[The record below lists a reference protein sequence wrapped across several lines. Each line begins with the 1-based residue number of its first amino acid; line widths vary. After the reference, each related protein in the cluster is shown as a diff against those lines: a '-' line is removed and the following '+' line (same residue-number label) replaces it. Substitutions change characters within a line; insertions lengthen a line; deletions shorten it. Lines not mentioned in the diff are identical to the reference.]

1 MTTLKRIKRAV
12 AFAARFPSHPARAHL
27 RGNAMKKCL
36 LAIAVLA
43 SLCVSMISHAQ
54 VLLTFDDP
62 AAGPLSTFYQDKGA
76 TFNFPLV
83 RDYASTPGFAHSG
96 TKAIE
101 LCFAAEFCKS
111 TLNVDFTAPQTHVK
125 VFVGF
130 TSQLDQA
137 STVLMRALDASGAT
151 VAQQTA
157 LLGPSAAA
165 IPVQI
170 PLEVRSATAN
180 IRQIV
185 VGFASPDAFNNGLVF
200 DDLEFDTAGPPPPC
214 TAPVDP
220 TVTLTQPHA
229 NTTVQIN
236 EFLLQGTVTT
246 AAPLDQA
253 TLTVTGPNGTKVSN
267 LLGTIVQ
274 PTSAPF
280 GATRVDESLFPGTNT
295 VTLAVHNCHGT
306 GQATSTVTFTPVANG
321 TVIKLIGMEIT
332 QATQDVNNSV
342 RLIAGK
348 PTAVRLYF
356 TTTGGTSKID
366 NVRGDISGF
375 QEGGNTPFLATSVGT
390 TNIDT
395 SQNLGAKRLDLAQS
409 LNFLLSPDFYQQG
422 LTHFR
427 VERLNVEGPGGAT
440 LACDGCVQWDASFN
454 RAKPLNLVVVPF
466 QYLHS
471 NLTADAGATL
481 IGGLGFLN
489 NVFPLTGNFPTD
501 TSGLNVTILPTR
513 PTSLVLARDNDRML
527 FALQGILDDLL
538 SQSGNTLPADTHIL
552 GVAPS
557 GTGGVANMPGTAA
570 FGDIRALESATFP
583 ASDPE
588 SYGAI
593 WAQEIAHNFGRLHVS
608 TSHGEM
614 PPTDA
619 NFPYLHGGIGE
630 PGLAIGTEGWNGTPF
645 VIVPGQPADGSKHA
659 HDFMSYGET
668 QDAADHTFSWVS
680 PFTYQGLMSS
690 FPAQAIKAGPQAAAT
705 DKLVINGTINKAGVA
720 TLRPFYIT
728 HTFFAKG
735 PGTSG
740 AFSVTLLDAGGKTL
754 LVYHFDAQAI
764 ENSTSVMF
772 SEFVPWKTATKQIV
786 LKRNQTILA
795 NRAVSAHKPTVN
807 VTRPKA
813 GKTWGAKAT
822 ITWQGADADHDPLT
836 YTVLY
841 NTGADQRWVPIA
853 TDVKGLS
860 APVDTALLVGSNR
873 ARVRVRATDGVN
885 TTEADSAGTF
895 IVPEHP
901 PLVTILGA
909 AKVVN
914 RQSAEFTG
922 AAYDPRERMLPAAR
936 LKWTSNRDGK
946 LGSGPHITMTKPL
959 SSGTHVITLTA
970 TNSQGRVASK
980 QVKVV
985 AK

>member
-1 MTTLKRIKRAV
+1 
-12 AFAARFPSHPARAHL
+12 
-27 RGNAMKKCL
+27 MKKCL
-36 LAIAVLA
+36 LAVAVLA
-43 SLCVSMISHAQ
+43 SLCVSLSSRAQ
-54 VLLTFDDP
+54 VVLTFDDV
-62 AAGPLSTFYQDKGA
+62 AAGPLSTQYQAKGA

-83 RDYASTPGFAHSG
+83 RGYASTPGFAHSG
-96 TKAIE
+96 TQAIE

-111 TLNVDFTAPQTHVK
+111 TLNVSFTTGETHVK

-130 TSQLDQA
+130 TSQIDQA
-137 STVLMRALDASGAT
+137 SPVLMRALDANGAT
-151 VAQQTA
+151 VAQKTA
-157 LLGPSAAA
+157 VLGPSAAA

-170 PLEVRSATAN
+170 PLEVTSATAN
-180 IRQIV
+180 IRQII

-200 DDLEFDTAGPPPPC
+200 DDLEFDAAGPPPVC
-214 TAPVDP
+214 TAPVNP
-220 TVTLTQPHA
+220 TVTLTQPNA

-253 TLTVTGPNGTKVSN
+253 TLTVTGPSGTKVSN
-267 LLGTIVQ
+267 FLGTIVQ

-280 GATRVDESLFPGTNT
+280 GAIRVDESLFPGTNT

-306 GQATSTVTFTPVANG
+306 GQASSTVTFSPVANG
-321 TVIKLIGMEIT
+321 TVVKLIGMEIT

-348 PTAVRLYF
+348 PTVVRLYF
-356 TTTGGTSKID
+356 TTTGATTTID
-366 NVRGDISGF
+366 NVRGDITGF

-395 SQNLGAKRLDLAQS
+395 THDLGAKRLDLAQS
-409 LNFLLSPDFYQQG
+409 LNFVLSPDFYQQG

-427 VERLNVEGPGGAT
+427 VERLNVEGPGGAK

-471 NLTADAGATL
+471 NLTADPGATL
-481 IGGLGFLN
+481 IGGLGYLN

-501 TSGLNVTILPTR
+501 PSGINVTILPTR

-557 GTGGVANMPGTAA
+557 GSGGVANMPGTAA
-570 FGDIRALESATFP
+570 FGDTRALESATFP
-583 ASDPE
+583 VTDPE
-588 SYGAI
+588 FYGAI

-608 TSHGEM
+608 TSHGEQ
-614 PPTDA
+614 PPSDA

-645 VIVPGQPADGSKHA
+645 VLKPGVPADGSKHA
-659 HDFMSYGET
+659 HDFMSYG
-668 QDAADHTFSWVS
+668 QPNDAADHTNSWVS

-690 FPAQAIKAGPQAAAT
+690 FPAQAMEAGPQAAAA
-705 DKLVINGTINKAGVA
+705 DKLVINGTIDKAGVA

-728 HTFFAKG
+728 HTGFAKG
-735 PGTSG
+735 AGTSG
-740 AFSVTLLDAGGKTL
+740 ALSVTLLDAKGKTL
-754 LVYHFDAQAI
+754 LVYHFDARAI
-764 ENSTSVMF
+764 ENSTSLMF

-795 NRAVSAHKPTVN
+795 KRAVSAHKPTVTL
-807 VTRPKA
+807 TRPN
-813 GKTWGAKAT
+813 GGETWGAKAT

-860 APVDTALLVGSNR
+860 ATVDTALLVGSSK

-885 TTEADSAGTF
+885 TTEADSGTF

-901 PLVTILGA
+901 PLVSILSVA
-909 AKVVN
+909 RVVN

-922 AAYDPRERMLPAAR
+922 AAYDPREGMLPAAQ
-936 LKWTSNRDGK
+936 LKWTSDRDGE
-946 LGSGPHITMTKPL
+946 LGSGSHITTTKPL
-959 SSGTHVITLTA
+959 SGGAHVITLTA
-970 TNSQGRVASK
+970 TNSQGRFASK
-980 QVKVV
+980 EVTVV

>member
-1 MTTLKRIKRAV
+1 
-12 AFAARFPSHPARAHL
+12 
-27 RGNAMKKCL
+27 MKKCL
-36 LAIAVLA
+36 LAIAMLTA
-43 SLCVSMISHAQ
+43 LCIATISRAQ
-54 VLLTFDDP
+54 VVLTFDDV
-62 AAGPLSTFYQDKGA
+62 AAGPLSTFYQAKGA

-96 TKAIE
+96 TQAIE

-111 TLNVDFTAPQTHVK
+111 TLNVNFTTGETHVK

-130 TSQLDQA
+130 TSQIDQA
-137 STVLMRALDASGAT
+137 SPVLLRALDANGAT
-151 VAQQTA
+151 VAQKTA
-157 LLGPSAAA
+157 VVGPSAAA

-170 PLEVRSATAN
+170 PLEVTSATAN
-180 IRQIV
+180 IRQII

-200 DDLEFDTAGPPPPC
+200 DDFEFDAAGPPPVC
-214 TAPVDP
+214 TAPVNP
-220 TVTLTQPHA
+220 TVTMTQPQA

-253 TLTVTGPNGTKVSN
+253 TLTVTGPSGTKVSN
-267 LLGTIVQ
+267 FLGTIVQ

-280 GATRVDESLFPGTNT
+280 GAIRVDESLFPGTNT
-295 VTLAVHNCHGT
+295 VTLAVHNCHGA
-306 GQATSTVTFTPVANG
+306 GQASSTVTFTPVANG
-321 TVIKLIGMEIT
+321 TVVKLIAMEIT

-356 TTTGGTSKID
+356 TTTGATAKID
-366 NVRGDISGF
+366 NVRGDLSGF
-375 QEGGNTPFLATSVGT
+375 QEGGNAPFLATSVGT
-390 TNIDT
+390 TDIDT
-395 SQNLGAKRLDLAQS
+395 SQDLGAKRLNLVQS

-427 VERLNVEGPGGAT
+427 VERLNVAGPGGAT
-440 LACDGCVQWDASFN
+440 LACDGCIQWDAGFV
-454 RAKPLNLVVVPF
+454 RARPLNLVVVPF
-466 QYLHS
+466 LYLKS

-481 IGGLGFLN
+481 IGSLGYLN
-489 NVFPLTGNFPTD
+489 NVYPLTGNFPTD
-501 TSGLNVTILPTR
+501 TSGINLTILSTR
-513 PTSLVLARDNDRML
+513 PTDLVLPRDNDRML
-527 FALQGILDDLL
+527 FALQGILDNLL
-538 SQSGNTLPADTHIL
+538 SQSGNPNPLPADTHIL

-557 GTGGVANMPGTAA
+557 GSGGVANNPGTAA
-570 FGDIRALESATFP
+570 YGDIRALESATFP
-583 ASDPE
+583 ATDPE
-588 SYGAI
+588 FYGAT

-614 PPTDA
+614 PPTDP

-645 VIVPGQPADGSKHA
+645 VLNPGVPADGSKHA
-659 HDFMSYGET
+659 HDFMSYGLPN
-668 QDAADHTFSWVS
+668 DKADHTFSWVS

-690 FPAQAIKAGPQAAAT
+690 FPAQALEAAAPQPAV
-705 DKLVINGTINKAGVA
+705 DKLVVSGTINKAGVA

-728 HTFFAKG
+728 HTGFAKG
-735 PGTSG
+735 AGTTG
-740 AFSVTLLDAGGKTL
+740 AFSVTLQDAAGKTL
-754 LVYHFDAQAI
+754 LIYHFDAQAI

-772 SEFVPWKTATKQIV
+772 SQFVPWTTATKLIV

-795 NRAVSAHKPTVN
+795 KRKVSPHKPTVK
-807 VTRPKA
+807 VLRPKS
-813 GKTWGAKAT
+813 GETWGAKA
-822 ITWQGADADHDPLT
+822 IVTWRAADADKDALT

-841 NTGADQRWVPIA
+841 NTGDDQRWVPIA

-860 APVDTALLVGSNR
+860 ATVDTRLLVGSKN

-885 TTEADSAGTF
+885 TKEADSAAF
-895 IVPEHP
+895 HVPEHP
-901 PLVTILGA
+901 PLVSILGA
-909 AKVVN
+909 AKGKVVN

-922 AAYDPRERMLPAAR
+922 AAYDPRDGMLPANR
-936 LKWTSNRDGK
+936 LKWTSDRDGE
-946 LGSGPHITMTKPL
+946 LGTGAHITL
-959 SSGTHVITLTA
+959 SRSLSDGAHVITLTA
-970 TNSQGRVASK
+970 TNSQG
-980 QVKVV
+980 QVTSSQTTIV